1 MNNLPAKTIDLYLY
15 LTKRDKKGIRILSKF
30 LAAEHIPERLTDLSQ
45 LSISIGVLKDLEQI
59 IYDSRMLWEP
69 WIESASTYDQLK
81 INLKKRGY
89 TNIPMSAQ
97 PELFAPTQTAN
108 KQSNKKTMIQ
118 KST

>member
-1 MNNLPAKTIDLYLY
+1 MINLSVKTIDLYLY

-30 LAAEHIPERLTDLSQ
+30 LAAEHIPERVTDMSQ
-45 LSISIGVLKDLEQI
+45 LPISISVLKSLEQI

-69 WIESASTYDQLK
+69 WIESAATYDQLK
-81 INLKKRGY
+81 TKLKKRGY

-97 PELFAPTQTAN
+97 PELFAPTQTIN
-108 KQSNKKTMIQ
+108 KESNKKTMIQ